1 MDVTI
6 DYPKCSGYANCL
18 DAAPE
23 IFDLDERDKAIV
35 LISRPVGQNAEAA
48 RKAAKLC
55 PVAAVVVSGD

>member
-1 MDVTI
+1 MNVNL

-23 IFDLDERDKAIV
+23 VFDLDERDKAIV
-35 LISRPVGQNAEAA
+35 LIPQPSGENAEAA

-55 PVAAVVVSGD
+55 PVAAIIISDD